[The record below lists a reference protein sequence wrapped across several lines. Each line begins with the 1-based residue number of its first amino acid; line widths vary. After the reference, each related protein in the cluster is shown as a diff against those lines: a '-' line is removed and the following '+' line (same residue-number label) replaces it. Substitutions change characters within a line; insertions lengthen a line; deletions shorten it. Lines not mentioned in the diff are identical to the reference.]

1 MKMMLTKAKP
11 DGSWSVVGADGQEIP
26 AREIPTA
33 LYGAMCKLHDYEKT
47 GLNPEAIEKMKD
59 ENSWLVSASEKL
71 AAENACLRALVDDIK
86 KVVEGEN

>member
-1 MKMMLTKAKP
+1 MMLTKTKP
-11 DGSWSVVGADGQEIP
+11 NGTWSVVGANGKEIP
-26 AREIPTA
+26 ERNIPA
-33 LYGAMCKLHDYEKT
+33 VLYGAMCKLHEYEKT